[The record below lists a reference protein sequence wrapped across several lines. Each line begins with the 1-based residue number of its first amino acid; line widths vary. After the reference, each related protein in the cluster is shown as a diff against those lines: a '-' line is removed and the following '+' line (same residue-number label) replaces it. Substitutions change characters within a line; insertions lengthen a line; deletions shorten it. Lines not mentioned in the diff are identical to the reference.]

1 MEEHKASFNGE
12 KTVNYIPLESMDLFL
27 WCGSDEDRAK
37 RTELEFSRSSP
48 KRPFEIG
55 FMRMPITSLE
65 NRTYERKPYVIVIVS
80 LGFGRDLSSLYI
92 EFDHGPSHNGPGR
105 TQPTH

>member
-1 MEEHKASFNGE
+1 MVEHKHQFNGE
-12 KTVNYIPLESMDLFL
+12 KQTVNYIPLESMDLFL
-27 WCGSDEDRAK
+27 DAEPMK
-37 RTELEFSRSSP
+37 TERREPISRSSP
-48 KRPFEIG
+48 KRPFETG
-55 FMRMPITSLE
+55 FMRMSITSLE
-65 NRTYERKPYVIVIVS
+65 NRMREKPYVIVIVS

>member
-12 KTVNYIPLESMDLFL
+12 KQTVNYIPLESMDLFL
-27 WCGSDEDRAK
+27 WCGTDEDRAK
-37 RTELEFSRSSP
+37 RTDLKISRSSP
-48 KRPFEIG
+48 KRPFETG

-65 NRTYERKPYVIVIVS
+65 NPYERKPYVIVIVS

-92 EFDHGPSHNGPGR
+92 EFDHGPSHNGPSR